1 MQRTHVRSGLK
12 IAIVLAVMAGCG
24 GPERGPLLAGGREVK
39 SWVADLHNPKPQVR
53 RQAVLKLGN
62 VGDDDPTVG
71 QALAEALHDTY
82 PMVRRAAIRAV
93 VHRYA
98 LDAGLTAARAIDL
111 TLAVSEVAANTV
123 KHAKSPGSLKIWYD
137 AKEIVCQI
145 HDEGIITD
153 PLAGRRQPSLD
164 ASGGHGLW
172 IVNQVCDQVEIL
184 SDATGTTIRLHMTL
198 PPA

>member
-1 MQRTHVRSGLK
+1 
-12 IAIVLAVMAGCG
+12 MAYTYTT
-24 GPERGPLLAGGREVK
+24 
-39 SWVADLHNPKPQVR
+39 DL
-53 RQAVLKLGN
+53 
-62 VGDDDPTVG
+62 
-71 QALAEALHDTY
+71 
-82 PMVRRAAIRAV
+82 AAIRAI

-98 LDAGLTAARAIDL
+98 IQAGLTETRAIDL
-111 TLAVSEVAANTV
+111 TLAVSEVAANTI

-172 IVNQVCDQVEIL
+172 IVNQLCDQVEII
-184 SDATGTTIRLHMTL
+184 SDETGTTIRLYMNL
-198 PPA
+198 PSAKA